1 MVSLGTYA
9 NLLAL
14 YRCTVSVAI
23 KRFSSI
29 FNLYRCSF
37 RFSPP
42 RCIPA
47 PSLLSFPI
55 FFFFSFILFPRNAA
69 HIAQFLRGSYFAVW
83 KESFACESNRASI
96 YRAFVRRNVYTRHA
110 HLSTLSC
117 SPETIKIPFAQISHC
132 CPLRRDGEPSG
143 VPAKWYIQWLVRCS
157 PPINETRNTYKRE
170 YIYSTQIIY
179 LSVSR
184 MR

>member
-1 MVSLGTYA
+1 MVSPGTYA

-29 FNLYRCSF
+29 FNLYAALFAPTAVYSCSF
-37 RFSPP
+37 SPLFSPF
-42 RCIPA
+42 
-47 PSLLSFPI
+47 LT
-55 FFFFSFILFPRNAA
+55 FFFILFPRNAA
-69 HIAQFLRGSYFAVW
+69 HIAQFLRESYFAVW

-96 YRAFVRRNVYTRHA
+96 YRAFVCRNVYTRHA
-110 HLSTLSC
+110 HLSMLSC

-132 CPLRRDGEPSG
+132 CPLRRDGKPSG

-157 PPINETRNTYKRE
+157 QFAAYKRENTRKRE
-170 YIYSTQIIY
+170 YIFDTNIFTRLANQ
-179 LSVSR
+179 R
-184 MR
+184 